1 AGAEVVA
8 SGLAGA
14 EPEAS
19 GSVERQ
25 APLATTS
32 ASAMEIACLG
42 VGTPPCYST
51 AQLAALDEIHEAGL
65 AGPGPSC
72 EFEGA

>member
-1 AGAEVVA
+1 
-8 SGLAGA
+8 
-14 EPEAS
+14 
-19 GSVERQ
+19 
-25 APLATTS
+25 
-32 ASAMEIACLG
+32 MEIACLG